1 VHLLSAQRFAAW
13 RFATALGP
21 VALAACVTAFV
32 PARVVAQTG
41 TVEYAVKATY
51 LYKFAPYVEWPDGS
65 FHSPSEPLVLCVVG
79 VDAVANLV
87 DEAAQGQTVGGHAV
101 TVRHIIEP
109 KRDSGCHILYVAA
122 SPRDPAVA
130 LGIVRGTPVLTVT
143 DARPD
148 ARAHGI
154 INFVIEGNRVR
165 FEIDLNAAAENHLLI
180 SSKLLN
186 LAVRVR
192 QP

>member
-1 VHLLSAQRFAAW
+1 MDLLSAHRFAAW

-21 VALAACVTAFV
+21 VALAACVTAFI
-32 PARVVAQTG
+32 PARVIAQTG

-65 FHSPSEPLVLCVVG
+65 FHSPSDPLVLCVAG
-79 VDAVANLV
+79 SDAVANLV
-87 DEAAQGQTVGGHAV
+87 DEAAQGQTAGGHTV
-101 TVRHIIEP
+101 TVRHIVEP
-109 KRDSGCHILYVAA
+109 KRNSGCHILYVAA
-122 SPRDPAVA
+122 SHRDPATA
-130 LGIVRGTPVLTVT
+130 LGMVRGTPVLTVT

>member
-1 VHLLSAQRFAAW
+1 
-13 RFATALGP
+13 
-21 VALAACVTAFV
+21 
-32 PARVVAQTG
+32 
-41 TVEYAVKATY
+41 
-51 LYKFAPYVEWPDGS
+51 
-65 FHSPSEPLVLCVVG
+65 
-79 VDAVANLV
+79 
-87 DEAAQGQTVGGHAV
+87 
-101 TVRHIIEP
+101 
-109 KRDSGCHILYVAA
+109 
-122 SPRDPAVA
+122 
-130 LGIVRGTPVLTVT
+130 VT